1 MSFRNRG
8 KMARG
13 RRTPVSLT
21 GQALGG
27 DLITKVRTIAQN
39 AKTKIKE
46 VRPGVFIP
54 VERSSLVSPGSV
66 AIDHPRVVPQK
77 NYRSGMSIDY

>member
-1 MSFRNRG
+1 MLRKRQVGSMRG
-8 KMARG
+8 P
-13 RRTPVSLT
+13 RTPISLT

-27 DLITKVRTIAQN
+27 SLATKLRTIAQN
-39 AKTKIKE
+39 AKVKLKE

-66 AIDHPRVVPQK
+66 ALDHPRVVPQK

>member
-1 MSFRNRG
+1 MLRKRRAGSMRG
-8 KMARG
+8 P
-13 RRTPVSLT
+13 RTSTSLT
-21 GQALGG
+21 GQAVPA
-27 DLITKVRTIAQN
+27 DIINKIRTMAQN

-66 AIDHPRVVPQK
+66 ALDHPRVVPQK